1 MIKLHNV
8 ALLSINTHSPEASVK
23 ALRYSSKEIQF
34 KNIKILSH
42 RIPNN
47 LTFDDAIEFCKIPK
61 FNLREEYSDFTFKKL
76 TNYVNADYVLMIHD
90 DGFVINPHLWK
101 DEFLNYDYIGAP
113 WPGLPNQTEKRVGN
127 GGFCIRSKK
136 LLDFCTHLDVEPGH
150 DDWTIGVTHNDY
162 LKECGFKFAP
172 VNLAMT
178 FSLELPILE
187 CDFDL
192 SKTFGFH
199 GRHHPSTENMI
210 SLLNY
215 MV

>member
-8 ALLSINTHSPEASVK
+8 ALLSINTQNPEASVK

-101 DEFLNYDYIGAP
+101 DAFLNYDYIGAP
-113 WPGLPNQTEKRVGN
+113 GQDYPIKQKKELVMVG
-127 GGFCIRSKK
+127 FVFVVK
-136 LLDFCTHLDVEPGH
+136 
-150 DDWTIGVTHNDY
+150 
-162 LKECGFKFAP
+162 
-172 VNLAMT
+172 
-178 FSLELPILE
+178 
-187 CDFDL
+187 
-192 SKTFGFH
+192 
-199 GRHHPSTENMI
+199 
-210 SLLNY
+210 NY
-215 MV
+215 